1 MQKGEPEMKGTAL
14 TFYGGVNEIG
24 GNKIL
29 LEDQNTRVFLDFGM
43 TFAGESKYFSGYLTP
58 RGVNGAGDYLE
69 FDLLPKLKGLYA
81 QEMITNTDI
90 KYTPPSI
97 DAVILSHPHMDHIGY
112 LPLIDENIPVY
123 SGECTKTIIDAIQ
136 ESGRLNLG
144 EHEFH
149 NFRTGRKIRVGDLE
163 IEPVHVDHSIPGAY
177 GFIIHTS
184 RGSIVYTGDLRLH
197 GPMAHMTRE
206 FAQKASESDPIA
218 MISEGTRVCPE
229 ENQVIHSESKVKS
242 ESNEVVANATSLVIA
257 AFYSRDIDRFKTF
270 YEIAKNNDRKFVIPL
285 KLAYLLNRLKTD
297 KDLKDKKFQD
307 SIPDVTNDDFVL
319 LYKKRKR
326 TGEFVE
332 SDYYKWERDF
342 LDSAVNYSFVNENQ
356 SRLIFNLDLVEFTEL
371 IDVRP
376 SQGGQ
381 FIHSMSEPF
390 SEEDV
395 TTDVMHCWLEHFG
408 LKFHQIHAS
417 GHCHSKNLTEII
429 NQIQPKQLMPV
440 HTEHPELFKKLFERL
455 DVKLVEKGKTYT
467 L

>member
-1 MQKGEPEMKGTAL
+1 MKGTTL
-14 TFYGGVNEIG
+14 TFYGGVSEIG

-29 LEDQNTRVFLDFGM
+29 LEDKDTRVFLDFGM
-43 TFAGESKYFSGYLTP
+43 TFAGESTYFSGYLTP

-81 QEMITNTDI
+81 KEMIKNTGI
-90 KYTPPSI
+90 EYTPPSI

-112 LPLIDENIPVY
+112 LPFVDENIPVY
-123 SGECTKTIIDAIQ
+123 SGECTKTIIDAMQ

-149 NFRTGRKIRVGDLE
+149 NFRTSRKIKVGDLE
-163 IEPVHVDHSIPGAY
+163 IEPVHVDHSVPGAY

-184 RGSIVYTGDLRLH
+184 RGSIVYSGDLRLH

-229 ENQVIHSESKVKS
+229 ESQLIHSESKVKS
-242 ESNEVVANATSLVIA
+242 ESNEVVANTSRLVIA

-270 YEIAKNNDRKFVIPL
+270 YEIAKNNNRKFVIPL

-297 KDLKDKKFQD
+297 EDLKDKKFQD

-342 LDSAVNYSFVNENQ
+342 LHKAVNYKFVNENQ

-376 SQGGQ
+376 SHGGH

-395 TTDVMHCWLEHFG
+395 TTDVMHRWLEHFG

-429 NQIQPKQLMPV
+429 TQIQPKQLIPV
-440 HTEHPELFKKLFERL
+440 HTEHPELFKKLFGRF
-455 DVKLVEKGKTYT
+455 DVTVVEKGKPYAF
-467 L
+467 